1 MGRSAKIT
9 RTVGFAK
16 QKKIAKGKD
25 WRASGAKAI
34 RDDKKLAK
42 REVHHPALLDDPMDV
57 LSDAKKAHKPPK
69 SSKKH

>member
-25 WRASGAKAI
+25 WKASGVKAI
-34 RDDKKLAK
+34 RDEKKAAK
-42 REVHHPALLDDPMDV
+42 REVHHPDRPDLEVPEQEV
-57 LSDAKKAHKPPK
+57 
-69 SSKKH
+69 SKKSFKKK

>member
-34 RDDKKLAK
+34 RDDKKAAK
-42 REVHHPALLDDPMDV
+42 REVHHPALVAAAMEAEIP
-57 LSDAKKAHKPPK
+57 KKN
-69 SSKKH
+69 KKH